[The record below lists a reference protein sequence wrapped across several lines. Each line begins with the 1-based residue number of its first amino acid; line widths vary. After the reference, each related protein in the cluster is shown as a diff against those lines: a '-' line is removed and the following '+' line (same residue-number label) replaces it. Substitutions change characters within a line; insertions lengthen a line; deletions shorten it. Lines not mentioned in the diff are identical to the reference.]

1 MSLNIPCYILG
12 NWKLDVNQ
20 LNNLKQ
26 NLLIKENCKEVG
38 LYTTYDA
45 DNKNLSFLKN
55 FYQDIVNEIAK
66 QQTFYNYSKIEYEF
80 WVQMY
85 SDTGQHSGHT
95 HFGINKN
102 TIISWV
108 HFLKVPNVDC
118 FRFTDGTNYLTPQ
131 QNEGDLLVFP
141 SYCRHQVIQH
151 NTNTTRIVV
160 AGNISLVQ
168 HTPT

>member
-1 MSLNIPCYILG
+1 
-12 NWKLDVNQ
+12 
-20 LNNLKQ
+20 
-26 NLLIKENCKEVG
+26 
-38 LYTTYDA
+38 
-45 DNKNLSFLKN
+45 
-55 FYQDIVNEIAK
+55 
-66 QQTFYNYSKIEYEF
+66 
-80 WVQMY
+80 MY
-85 SDTGQHSGHT
+85 SDAGQHSGHT

-118 FRFTDGTNYLTPQ
+118 FRFTDGTNHLTPQ

-160 AGNISLVQ
+160 AGNISLIQ